1 MVQRQRCHGGIVVTW
16 LQLLRIS
23 KLRMAGLLR
32 VHWLSWQQKITV
44 LCDGKMLP
52 KVAQRLSRGIS
63 GIKKGLRSLVSP

>member
-1 MVQRQRCHGGIVVTW
+1 MVQRHRCHGGIVVTW

-32 VHWLSWQQKITV
+32 VHWLSWQLKITV

-52 KVAQRLSRGIS
+52 KVVQRYFGHKKRTPISR
-63 GIKKGLRSLVSP
+63 KSLI